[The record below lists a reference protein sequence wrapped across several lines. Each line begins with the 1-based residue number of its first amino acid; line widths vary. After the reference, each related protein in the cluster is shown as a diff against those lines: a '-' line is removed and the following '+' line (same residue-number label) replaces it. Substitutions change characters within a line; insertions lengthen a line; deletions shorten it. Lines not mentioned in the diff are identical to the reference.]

1 MNMISMGSKAM
12 LAAFAVFSLCGEAQA
27 AGECSNATLRGAYGF
42 SVHGELL
49 GLLDANNQLQPF
61 PTPTIIDGVAL
72 QRFDGAGH
80 FARTDFLNVNGVPR
94 GGQTEFNPNQNGTYT
109 LNSDCTGSMHLVY
122 NNGTVLD
129 ARIVVADDGKVVK
142 GIISAETIPPTGQK
156 VGDATCSPNCGL
168 GVQVSLD
175 GRKVGER

>member
-1 MNMISMGSKAM
+1 MTSMGSKAV
-12 LAAFAVFSLCGEAQA
+12 LAAFGLFFLCAQA
-27 AGECSNATLRGAYGF
+27 HATGECSNATLRGAYGF

-61 PTPTIIDGVAL
+61 PTPSIIDGVAL

-80 FARTDFLNVNGVPR
+80 FTRTDFLNVNGLPR
-94 GGQTEFNPNQNGTYT
+94 GGQTDFNPNQGGTYT
-109 LNSDCTGSMHLVY
+109 VNSDCTGSMHLVY

-129 ARIVVADDGKVVK
+129 ARIVVVDEGKIVK

-156 VGDATCSPNCGL
+156 VGDATCPSNCGL

-175 GRKVGER
+175 GRKVGDR